1 MSWWSK
7 SLYLQV
13 CSGQDLQKQNLPPP
27 SQPSGKLIYHMVQE
41 LVCTRIG
48 HLLLMTLPLV
58 FFCAEAGAS
67 QNQASSFNRESQLE
81 SAKVNLLPSPLSI
94 GVLQEIGRRCS
105 SKVEL
110 A

>member
-1 MSWWSK
+1 MHKNRASSFDD
-7 SLYLQV
+7 STF
-13 CSGQDLQKQNLPPP
+13 G
-27 SQPSGKLIYHMVQE
+27 
-41 LVCTRIG
+41 
-48 HLLLMTLPLV
+48 